1 MPSKTF
7 LNLDSGKKSKLLEA
21 AMHEF
26 QTVSY
31 TEVSINQIIMN
42 AGISRGSFYTYFTD
56 KDDLFGYILDLQKKK
71 IFVITKDVFDSCQG
85 DIRKSFFML
94 YDIFTKIIREYDL
107 SFFLK
112 NVFLFFNI
120 YREKFVR
127 PGHDLFLYVKS
138 SISCTDLKTDDLE
151 FVFHLFMHN
160 LLIGVTEAVKHNYI
174 PDVRE
179 QFRHKVDILCYGIY
193 KEEKEC

>member
-7 LNLDSGKKSKLLEA
+7 LNLDSSKQSNLLEA

-26 QTVSY
+26 KSVPY

-42 AGISRGSFYTYFTD
+42 AHISRGSFYTYFID

-71 IFVITKDVFDSCQG
+71 MFTITKDVFDSCGG
-85 DIRKSFFML
+85 DIRKSFLML
-94 YDIFTKIIREYDL
+94 YDTFTELIKEYDL

-112 NVFLFFNI
+112 NIFLFFNI
-120 YREKFVR
+120 HKEKFER
-127 PGHDLFLYVKS
+127 PGHALFMYVKD

-151 FVFHLFMHN
+151 FVFLLFMHN
-160 LLIGVTEAVKHNYI
+160 LLIGITEAVKCNYI
-174 PDVRE
+174 FDICERY
-179 QFRHKVDILCYGIY
+179 RRKVDILCYGIY
-193 KEEKEC
+193 KEGKEC